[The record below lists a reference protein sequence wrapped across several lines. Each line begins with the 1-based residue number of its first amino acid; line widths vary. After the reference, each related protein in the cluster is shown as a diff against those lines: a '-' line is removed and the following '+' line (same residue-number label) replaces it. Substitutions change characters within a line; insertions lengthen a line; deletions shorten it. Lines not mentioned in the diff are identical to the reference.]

1 MDLVRKAMNIC
12 IKWKNDKRDNASERI
27 KQRLLYPN
35 FTIIS
40 NNCWGGWVYRYFGL
54 PYSSPTVGLFFLAED
69 YLRFVSD
76 LKFYMSEDLFFI
88 SPYAT
93 HRADEV
99 AGYVDMF
106 GKYPIGRIKDVD
118 IHFLHYENEKEAYE
132 KWNKRKERMDW
143 SRIIVKM
150 SQQNLWS
157 DEIVH
162 KFDDLS
168 LPNKLFFETKKFYL
182 NNTTE
187 ILFRRDK
194 GLQNT
199 RNEGEV
205 YRRYINILKYIN
217 SSENTLEY
225 FQKMRFKLPGEGMGI
240 L

>member
-1 MDLVRKAMNIC
+1 MDLVHKAMYIC
-12 IKWKNDKRDNASERI
+12 TKWKNDKRDNASERI
-27 KQRLLYPN
+27 KQKLSYSN

-76 LKFYMSEDLFFI
+76 LKYYMSKELVFI
-88 SPYAT
+88 APDAV
-93 HRADEV
+93 HRVDEV

-118 IHFLHYENEKEAYE
+118 IHFLHYENEEEAYE

-157 DEIVH
+157 DEIAR
-162 KFDDLS
+162 KFDELP

-182 NNTTE
+182 SNTTE
-187 ILFRRDK
+187 VLFRRDK
-194 GLQNT
+194 GLPNT

-205 YRRYINILKYIN
+205 YRRYINMLKYIN
-217 SSENTLEY
+217 ASKNTWEY
-225 FQKMRFKLPGEGMGI
+225 FEK
-240 L
+240 